1 MNDIHKATER
11 RKFQLVFEILQK
23 DPSQVHAR
31 TTGLVPN
38 NQPLHLAAW
47 QGRKKLAK
55 LFLNAG
61 ADINARG
68 DSGRTPL
75 CYAVENDSAALIKLL
90 IERGADLNIRPDAG
104 CTPLYFAAAVGD
116 VKTANLLLTSGAEKD
131 IHSSIYLDGADQ
143 VLSRLQADPSIIE
156 DAVRPETLLTDAI
169 RVKSPELAEFLL
181 THGVNANVPG
191 WSKNTPQLFDAMAQ
205 GNADLVRI
213 ILEHGADIG
222 VKDDIDR
229 SVLAFAAEFEATD
242 EIINLLKQHGA
253 AE

>member
-55 LFLNAG
+55 LILNAG

-90 IERGADLNIRPDAG
+90 SVDCSAS
-104 CTPLYFAAAVGD
+104 
-116 VKTANLLLTSGAEKD
+116 KSLL
-131 IHSSIYLDGADQ
+131 SSIP
-143 VLSRLQADPSIIE
+143 VPSIE
-156 DAVRPETLLTDAI
+156 YKTLSSL
-169 RVKSPELAEFLL
+169 P
-181 THGVNANVPG
+181 
-191 WSKNTPQLFDAMAQ
+191 
-205 GNADLVRI
+205 
-213 ILEHGADIG
+213 
-222 VKDDIDR
+222 DR
-229 SVLAFAAEFEATD
+229 
-242 EIINLLKQHGA
+242 
-253 AE
+253 